1 MSTTTIE
8 APLVVVCGATGA
20 QGSSVAKHL
29 LDNGGYRVRVLT
41 RNVDSEKAQGKWFM
55 SFGLYI
61 ANLTYLAFGKRGA
74 EVVKCDLGDEEQVA
88 AALSGAYAVF
98 GVTNF
103 WEHGEETET
112 RQGKNL
118 ADSAKACG
126 VKHFIWSSIPRVK
139 NVVPRH
145 WESKAIV
152 NDYLHTIGVP
162 TTTIFTSFY
171 YENVWMFFPPKKLS
185 DGTLLLD
192 WFFPSE
198 GRIPSFAVEDLGG
211 WFMVAL
217 KNPEMWIGKSMTVCS
232 ELLTPRDYA
241 EKLGN
246 GIGAKIALKEQS
258 YADFEAARPH
268 VPEDLWLNIKGF
280 WEQPNMWGDAIDE
293 SRRLYPASQT
303 LETLSIRH
311 KDKILASV
319 VPA

>member
-1 MSTTTIE
+1 MQGSTINKQWGLDLGMNTTIKT
-8 APLVVVCGATGA
+8 PLIAVCGATGA

-61 ANLTYLAFGKRGA
+61 ANLTWLALGKRGA

-88 AALSGAYAVF
+88 SALSGVYAVF

-103 WEHGEETET
+103 WEHGEEAEI

-126 VKHFIWSSIPRVK
+126 VKHFIWSSVPRVK
-139 NVVPRH
+139 GIIMPRH

-152 NDYLHTIGVP
+152 DDYPHALGVP
-162 TTTIFTSFY
+162 TTTMFTSFY
-171 YENVWMFFPPKKLS
+171 YENIWMFFVPKKLS

-198 GRIPSFAVEDLGG
+198 GPLPSFAAEDLGG
-211 WFMVAL
+211 WLMVSL
-217 KNPEMWIGKSMTVCS
+217 KNPETWIGNIMTICS

-241 EKLGN
+241 EKLSN
-246 GIGAKIALKEQS
+246 GLGTTVTLKEKS
-258 YADFEAARPH
+258 YASFEAARPH
-268 VPEDLWLNIKGF
+268 VSEDVWLNIKAF
-280 WEQPNMWGDAIDE
+280 WEQLNVLGGAVDE
-293 SRRLYPASQT
+293 SR
-303 LETLSIRH
+303 
-311 KDKILASV
+311 
-319 VPA
+319 